1 MENKNKK
8 IGIIFSSVLKIC
20 IISIAIF
27 IFLIYILLIFI
38 IARCSFEGN
47 DFTIDENG
55 IIKGESSP
63 FRKVIM
69 SEFEPHWDSY
79 DILIKNDYEPLNTMD
94 LNNIDDKYY
103 IVYKRVSHKDSV
115 ILNSD
120 FHLKPNQRY
129 SITNTS
135 VLYGHSP
142 VTYTFT
148 TDSLCRID
156 SIFHNTI
163 LIYPK
168 RE

>member
-1 MENKNKK
+1 MKNKSK
-8 IGIIFSSVLKIC
+8 RIGSISLSVLRICLKI
-20 IISIAIF
+20 IVVLIVLIF
-27 IFLIYILLIFI
+27 ILLMFI
-38 IARCSFEGN
+38 IARCSSEGN
-47 DFTIDENG
+47 DFSIDERG
-55 IIKGESSP
+55 IIKGGSP
-63 FRKVIM
+63 SFRKVII
-69 SEFEPHWDSY
+69 SEFEPDWDSY

-103 IVYKRVSHKDSV
+103 IVYQRVSHKDSV

-129 SITNTS
+129 SITNKS
-135 VLYGHSP
+135 VLCGHSP

-148 TDSLCRID
+148 TDSLCMID